1 MADPA
6 AGVLRFG
13 DRDAAHV
20 PHGLYRE
27 PQPALTGQRQLGPAA
42 VPVADEPGST
52 LDPLGRA
59 QAGGDHQPGIL
70 HPGHWHRRQQQ
81 ITGIAGLCR
90 RPVRLQRIDHRHDP
104 CIVRHGAQPPGAAAV
119 PAPGRRQYLPL
130 AEVDPPRLDRRHHHG
145 RVWLLSTA
153 RCRAGSGQPGHRRL
167 CRHLAIPSRRFVGTV
182 LANG

>member
-42 VPVADEPGST
+42 VSVADEPGST

-59 QAGGDHQPGIL
+59 QAGSYHEPGIL
-70 HPGHWHRRQQQ
+70 HPGHRLGRQ
-81 ITGIAGLCR
+81 
-90 RPVRLQRIDHRHDP
+90 
-104 CIVRHGAQPPGAAAV
+104 
-119 PAPGRRQYLPL
+119 
-130 AEVDPPRLDRRHHHG
+130 
-145 RVWLLSTA
+145 
-153 RCRAGSGQPGHRRL
+153 
-167 CRHLAIPSRRFVGTV
+167 
-182 LANG
+182 